1 MRMDTGGDR
10 CRGHRLED
18 RVGIA
23 ALAFYD
29 PRDKRPGLEITSAST
44 WSRTGIALG

>member
-1 MRMDTGGDR
+1 MSPSSSTTTSPCWTPIRSS
-10 CRGHRLED
+10 
-18 RVGIA
+18 I